1 MKVLYFYVCFELSSL
16 TNFRN
21 LSVEAVMG
29 HKFSKQ
35 EKTLKVK
42 TFDLRTE
49 NSAEA
54 VSWQVEYVF
63 VVHVLHS
70 LLSLQGSRSMTMK
83 DESLRLNLRTSI

>member
-1 MKVLYFYVCFELSSL
+1 MKALYLYVCFKLSSL

-29 HKFSKQ
+29 KKFSKQ

-42 TFDLRTE
+42 TFDLRKE

-54 VSWQVEYVF
+54 VRV
-63 VVHVLHS
+63 
-70 LLSLQGSRSMTMK
+70 GK
-83 DESLRLNLRTSI
+83 

>member
-1 MKVLYFYVCFELSSL
+1 MKALYLYVCFKLSSL

-29 HKFSKQ
+29 QKFSKQ
-35 EKTLKVK
+35 EKALKVN

-54 VSWQVEYVF
+54 VRV
-63 VVHVLHS
+63 
-70 LLSLQGSRSMTMK
+70 GK
-83 DESLRLNLRTSI
+83 